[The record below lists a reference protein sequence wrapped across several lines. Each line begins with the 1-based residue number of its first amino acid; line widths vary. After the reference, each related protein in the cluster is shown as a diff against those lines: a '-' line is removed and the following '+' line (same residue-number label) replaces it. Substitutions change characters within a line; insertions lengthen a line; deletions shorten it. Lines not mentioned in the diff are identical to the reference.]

1 MWEIDVK
8 ILRGRQL
15 TNIKNVSIVP
25 REGELIYID
34 DIVYKVVSVM
44 YDYKIR
50 YISIMVKE
58 V

>member
-8 ILRGRQL
+8 ILGGRQL
-15 TNIKNVSIVP
+15 ARYKDCIVP
-25 REGELIYID
+25 REDEFIYID

-50 YISIMVKE
+50 YISIMVK
-58 V
+58 VI